1 MTFRLALDIG
11 SSKSTLALI
20 EAKTPE
26 IVAHE
31 RLDTAALIHADGDP
45 AAGIAA
51 SLRRFL
57 DTRRVDPTELLGLGI
72 GIPGVVERSTG
83 RVVSCPNLS
92 ALDGIELGSALATDL
107 GVGVFLDNDSN
118 LIALGEHEA
127 GLGQGVDHLALVS
140 VGSGL
145 GCGLILDGRL
155 YHGATGAAG
164 ELGHTIILPDGLLC
178 ACGAHGCL
186 EMYCSA
192 KALDRVARELQ
203 SENQTSGHVGA
214 NGAQWLIERARGG
227 EGEAQA
233 ALEQAFRY
241 LGLGLVSLVNLLNPQ
256 LVILEGDIML
266 AWPEGAQTVRD
277 TLMREALSSAR
288 QNLQIEMSRMAPY
301 GAVLGGAALVSRM
314 TVANRT

>member
-1 MTFRLALDIG
+1 MSFRLALDIG
-11 SSKSTLALI
+11 SNKSTVALV
-20 EAKTPE
+20 ESAAPE

-31 RLDTAALIHADGDP
+31 RIDTATLINQEGEPGAN
-45 AAGIAA
+45 IAA

-57 DTRRVDPTELLGLGI
+57 DTRRVDPAELLGVGI

-83 RVVSCPNLS
+83 RVVNCPNL
-92 ALDGIELGSALATDL
+92 AELNGIELGSLLAADL
-107 GVGVFLDNDSN
+107 GVGVFLENDSN

-127 GLGQGVDHLALVS
+127 GLGRGIDHLALVS

-145 GCGLILDGRL
+145 GCGLILDGKL
-155 YHGATGAAG
+155 YHGAYGAAG
-164 ELGHTIILPDGLLC
+164 ELGHTIIVPDGLLC

-186 EMYCSA
+186 EMYASA

-203 SENQTSGHVGA
+203 GQGAAPNHAAA

-227 EGEAQA
+227 DEEAQA
-233 ALEQAFRY
+233 ALTEAFRY

-266 AWPEGAQTVRD
+266 AWPEGAETVRD
-277 TLMREALSSAR
+277 TIMREALTSAR
-288 QNLQIEMSRMAPY
+288 QDLQIEMSRMAPY
-301 GAVLGGAALVSRM
+301 GAVLGGAALVNRM
-314 TVANRT
+314 TQPNRG